1 MRKIML
7 VASVLVLSAALA
19 PPLHA
24 KPGKKRERL
33 TTTDPNKLEMVLLAR
48 HMKVMVVNKD
58 SIVVGGQLVY
68 SFGDYCELPTGVNVT
83 VLGADRRF
91 VLLEYPAWT
100 NDHRATCPRGVQFL
114 LTRKEFKRII
124 TPDKP
129 GRVNEKLIRRAVRDI
144 LRKRKRDLY

>member
-19 PPLHA
+19 SPLHA
-24 KPGKKRERL
+24 KPRKKRERF
-33 TTTDPNKLEMVLLAR
+33 TTTDPSKLEMVLLER
-48 HMKVMVVNKD
+48 HMKVMVVND
-58 SIVVGGQLVY
+58 DPIVVGDRLVY

-91 VLLEYPAWT
+91 VLLSYPAWT
-100 NDHRATCPRGVQFL
+100 NDARATCPRGTQFL
-114 LTRKEFKRII
+114 LTRKGFRRMI

-129 GRVNEKLIRRAVRDI
+129 RRVNEKLIRQAVRDI